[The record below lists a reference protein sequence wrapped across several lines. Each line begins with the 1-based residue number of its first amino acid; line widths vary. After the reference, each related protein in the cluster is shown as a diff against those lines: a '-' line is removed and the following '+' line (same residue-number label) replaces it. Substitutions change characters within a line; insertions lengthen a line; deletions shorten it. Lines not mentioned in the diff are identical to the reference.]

1 MLRQRMEATLQEW
14 VTPILAAEGFRKRK
28 NVYER
33 RFSEMAW
40 VVDIQWGQFKNAVD
54 ADWTLNCGVFVEGV
68 TSAYFDR
75 PDPKQAQLLDCCI
88 QTRVG
93 MLSQGRTDKWWRL
106 QSSDEAATVDQQI
119 GEDVSSRIRADCLP
133 FLKRFLT
140 SNDVL
145 DFLVAPRKKELQHV
159 WPQSKAIAFSYA
171 AAIASHLK
179 NQREMEA
186 FLQSAI
192 EESKG
197 SPIEDIVLRLQK
209 KLNTEMR

>member
-1 MLRQRMEATLQEW
+1 MEAILEEW
-14 VTPILAAEGFRKRK
+14 VTPTLATEGFRKCK
-28 NVYER
+28 TVYER

-54 ADWTLNCGVFVEGV
+54 AEWTLNCGVFVEGV
-68 TSAYFDR
+68 TLAYFNR
-75 PDPKQAQLLDCCI
+75 PDPKQAQLMDCCI

-93 MLSQGRTDKWWRL
+93 MLAQGTRDKWWRL
-106 QSSDEAATVDQQI
+106 KSSDDAVTVDQQI
-119 GEDVSSRIRADCLP
+119 GEDISSRIRADCLP

-140 SNDVL
+140 PNEVL
-145 DFLVAPRKKELQHV
+145 DFLVTPRKKELQHV
-159 WPQSKAIAFSYA
+159 WPQSKAIAFLYA

-186 FLQSAI
+186 FLQTAI

-197 SPIEDIVLRLQK
+197 FPIEDVVLRLRKEFNDDAQ
-209 KLNTEMR
+209 